1 MVTSQNPFNRL
12 KARLVVLGF
21 FAIAVTL
28 ALIFGTLGTLNVLP
42 LQPNDPILAPVLYIL
57 IFCSL
62 CIAVLL
68 WSRKTP
74 FKLRYLLGS
83 WPIQVSWMEMALLVV
98 GTFFFS
104 LGAFQLS
111 YLLLSFIAP
120 GVVEATLQQTLLLSA
135 DETSTPQLYN
145 GLMLFAA
152 LVVAPITEEFLFRGI
167 LLHRWGTKWG
177 IRPAIM
183 LTSAFFGVLH
193 SNLIG
198 LFVFGVVMAL
208 LYLHSRSLIV
218 PIVAHAMNN
227 AIASSLEL
235 LTAHI
240 HTDISVSSLAEF
252 RSSWWLGV
260 LCIVISAPWL
270 SRYIRRNWPVQQAL
284 LPYFANQDL
293 SHPTKEQSIG

>member
-1 MVTSQNPFNRL
+1 MSQNPFNRL
-12 KARLVVLGF
+12 KARRVVLGF
-21 FAIAVTL
+21 FAIAITL

-62 CIAVLL
+62 CAAVLL
-68 WSRKTP
+68 WSRNTP
-74 FKLRYLLGS
+74 LNLRYLTGG
-83 WPIQVSWMEMALLVV
+83 WPTQVSWLEMVLLVF

-104 LGAFQLS
+104 LGAFQIS

-135 DETSTPQLYN
+135 AETSTPKLYN

-167 LLHRWGTKWG
+167 LLHRWGSKWG
-177 IRPAIM
+177 IRPAIA
-183 LTSAFFGVLH
+183 LSSAFFGVLH
-193 SNLIG
+193 SNLVG

-218 PIVAHAMNN
+218 PIVAHALNN

-235 LTAHI
+235 FSARV
-240 HTDISVSSLAEF
+240 HTDISVNTLAEF
-252 RSSWWLGV
+252 RASWWLGV
-260 LCIVISAPWL
+260 LCILISAPWL
-270 SRYIRRNWPVQQAL
+270 GRYIRRSWPTQQDL
-284 LPYFANQDL
+284 LPYFANQMFAN
-293 SHPTKEQSIG
+293 PTKEKSIG